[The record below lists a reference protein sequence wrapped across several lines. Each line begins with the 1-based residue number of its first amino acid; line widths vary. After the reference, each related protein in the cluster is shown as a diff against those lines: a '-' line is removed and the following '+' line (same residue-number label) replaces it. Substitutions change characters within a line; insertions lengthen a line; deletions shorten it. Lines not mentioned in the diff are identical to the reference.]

1 MGTVDRPRPDTPL
14 RYLHRLFA
22 VALVLLAPGAQAF
35 DPPAELVITTDDNYP
50 PYLFRSEDGRP
61 NGIIIDKWLLWQEKT
76 GVPVRIMG
84 TTWARA
90 QELVRA
96 GRADV
101 LEVVALTPGREKLY
115 EFSPAYTVTDSRI
128 YFHDSI
134 TGITN
139 DVASL
144 RGFTVGAKDGSACG
158 RWLAETEQVAV
169 RTYVS
174 SESVVA
180 AAGNGELRLFCMDA
194 PVAEYYLLKAHRSK
208 EFRQTPPLYSTSLHW
223 ATLRGNSQL
232 RDFIQDGFSKISAAE
247 MKAIETRWS
256 GSAVGTG
263 LDPRYRDMIVLGL
276 VAALAA
282 AALLIGWNRL
292 LRTRVAQR
300 TVELQAAVESAGRQ
314 ADLVRDLYNNAPCGY
329 HSLDRDGFYVE
340 VNDTELKW
348 LGYARDEVVGKKRF
362 SDFLD
367 ESAREAF
374 RTNLARVMEQGE
386 IHDVEYDMIK
396 RDGGILKVL
405 VSATVLRDPAGQP
418 MMTRSTLFDITERNL
433 AEQRIAH
440 LAHHDALT
448 GLPNRSL
455 LLDRLQQAIAHA
467 HRSQTRAAVLF
478 LDLDR
483 FKTINDS
490 LGHGAGDRLLQG
502 VASRIQLCVREED
515 TVARLGGDEFVVVL
529 RDVESAN
536 DAMAVAEEI
545 ARALNETF
553 RIQSHDLHVTASVG
567 ISLYPDDG
575 LDTDSLLKH
584 ADTAMYHA
592 KDAGRANC
600 QFFIEAMNVA
610 AHQRLSLENAL
621 RKAISN
627 REFQLQY
634 QPIYDLADRRV
645 CGFEALLRWTPP
657 GRGTI
662 HPGDF
667 IALAE
672 ESRLIVPIGEW
683 VLKEALT
690 QAKRWQTPAHPVRI
704 AVNVSANQLARPQFV
719 ERLRQIVSESR
730 LSPTLVD
737 IEVTETAIVEPTGN
751 AREALDAIDALGMGI
766 AIDDFGTGYSGLAYL
781 KRLPIDKVKIDQSF
795 VRDLTVDPDDEAI
808 VTAIVAMAK
817 SLNVDVVAEGIET
830 EAQLQ
835 VLRKLGCPRGQG
847 YHLARPMDASAAT
860 ALLGLPSERL
870 LPHAEKIG

>member
-1 MGTVDRPRPDTPL
+1 M
-14 RYLHRLFA
+14 FA
-22 VALVLLAPGAQAF
+22 AGLAMLATAAGAF
-35 DPPAELVITTDDNYP
+35 TPPAQLVVTTDDNYP

-61 NGIIIDKWLLWQEKT
+61 NGIIPDKWDLWSQRT
-76 GVPVRIMG
+76 GVPVRITG

-101 LEVVALTPGREKLY
+101 LEAVAMTPGRERLY
-115 EFSPAYTVTDSRI
+115 EFSPAYTVTEARI
-128 YFHDSI
+128 FFHESI
-134 TGITN
+134 AGINN
-139 DVASL
+139 DVATL
-144 RGFTVGAKDGSACG
+144 RGFTVGAKEGSACG

-169 RTYVS
+169 RNYPT
-174 SESVVA
+174 SEAAVA
-180 AAGNGELRLFCMDA
+180 AAGAGELRLFCMDTPA
-194 PVAEYYLLKAHRSK
+194 AQYYLLKAHRSG
-208 EFRQTPPLYSTSLHW
+208 EFRQTAPLYSTSLHW
-223 ATLRGNSQL
+223 ATARGKGEL
-232 RDFIQDGFSKISAAE
+232 RDFIQDGFAKITPAE
-247 MKAIETRWS
+247 MKAIESRWA
-256 GSAVGTG
+256 GSTLGGG
-263 LDPRYRDMIVLGL
+263 LDPRYRDMIIVG
-276 VAALAA
+276 VMSAIALAA
-282 AALLIGWNRL
+282 LLLGWNRS
-292 LRTRVAQR
+292 LRARVAQR
-300 TVELQAAVESAGRQ
+300 TAELQAAVEAAGKQ

-329 HSLDRDGFYVE
+329 HSINVEGLYVE

-348 LGYARDEVVGKKRF
+348 LGYSRDEVVGLKRF

-367 ESAREAF
+367 EAGHEAF
-374 RTNLARVMEQGE
+374 RTNLARVLEHGE
-386 IHDVEYDMIK
+386 VHDIAYDLIR
-396 RDGGILKVL
+396 RDGSILKVL
-405 VSATVLRDPAGQP
+405 VSATLIRDEAGKP

-448 GLPNRSL
+448 GLPNRTL

-490 LGHGAGDRLLQG
+490 LGHAAGDRLLQAA
-502 VASRIQLCVREED
+502 ASRIQLCIREED

-529 RDVESAN
+529 GEVTSAG
-536 DAMAVAEEI
+536 DAMHVAEEI

-553 RIQSHDLHVTASVG
+553 RIQSHDLQVTASVG

-575 LDTDSLLKH
+575 RDTDSLLKH

-610 AHQRLSLENAL
+610 AQQRLGMENAL
-621 RKAISN
+621 RRAIN
-627 REFQLQY
+627 NGEFRLQY

-645 CGFEALLRWTPP
+645 SGFEALLRWAPP
-657 GRGTI
+657 GRPPI
-662 HPGDF
+662 LPGDF
-667 IALAE
+667 IAIAE

-683 VLKEALT
+683 VLREALT
-690 QAKRWQTPAHPVRI
+690 QARRWQSAGHPVRM

-719 ERLRQIVSESR
+719 ERLRQIVAETHFPPS
-730 LSPTLVD
+730 LVD

-817 SLNVDVVAEGIET
+817 SLGVDVVAEGIET
-830 EAQLQ
+830 EAQLE
-835 VLRKLGCPRGQG
+835 VLRRLGCPRGQG
-847 YHLARPMDASAAT
+847 YFLARPMDAAAAS
-860 ALLGLPSERL
+860 ALLGITSERL
-870 LPHAEKIG
+870 LPHTEELG